1 MLSLSDIAYPIAELG
16 NEFLLIHNDDRNY
29 LVTDR
34 SLEIKCV
41 LVNLDRLTIDDPFEI
56 ELHLKFNPWE
66 EIMDENKQVYILNF
80 IQSKFSNLM
89 ITERIIATLEKTKI
103 KHP

>member
-34 SLEIKCV
+34 SLRLNV
-41 LVNLDRLTIDDPFEI
+41 LVNLDRLTIDDP
-56 ELHLKFNPWE
+56 
-66 EIMDENKQVYILNF
+66 
-80 IQSKFSNLM
+80 
-89 ITERIIATLEKTKI
+89 
-103 KHP
+103 